1 MNKYAL
7 ALAMLIATPA
17 SAELSNAD
25 FFRMDRSNWSEP
37 APQKQV
43 TSKSPV
49 AAMVARE
56 AEAKLGSQWVQ
67 TALKL
72 TKIESGF
79 NCNAVGPKTRHG
91 RAQGLLQVMPG
102 TARAMGYNPSRLREC
117 QYGLAAGIEHMRRC
131 IDSGVRTHAQM
142 SSCHVSGF
150 HGWKKRLNARAEKY
164 RNKYIRL
171 ARR

>member
-1 MNKYAL
+1 MNKYAIVL
-7 ALAMLIATPA
+7 AIFIATPA
-17 SAELSNAD
+17 SAELSSAE
-25 FFRMDRSNWSEP
+25 FFSRDRSDWVAAANHP
-37 APQKQV
+37 K
-43 TSKSPV
+43 TINKGPV

-102 TARAMGYNPSRLREC
+102 TARAMGFNPARLREC

-150 HGWKKRLNARAEKY
+150 HGWKKRLNARAERY

>member
-17 SAELSNAD
+17 SAELSNAE
-25 FFRMDRSNWSEP
+25 FFRMDRNEWV
-37 APQKQV
+37 APPPQIKE

-56 AEAKLGSQWVQ
+56 AEAKLGRQWVD

-91 RAQGLLQVMPG
+91 RAQGLLQVMTG
-102 TARAMGYNPSRLREC
+102 TARAMGFNPARLREC

-131 IDSGVRTHAQM
+131 IESGVRTHAQM

-150 HGWKKRLNARAEKY
+150 HGWKIRLNTRAENY

-171 ARR
+171 AKR